1 MTNVNESKKSYIRH
15 DFAIVFILCIAQL
28 ANFHVSAHL
37 ISILLVF
44 IITTVISK
52 SSYHIEVQRHGPAL
66 GVTPVFIT
74 FIPL

>member
-1 MTNVNESKKSYIRH
+1 M
-15 DFAIVFILCIAQL
+15 AQL

-37 ISILLVF
+37 ISMLLVF

-52 SSYHIEVQRHGPAL
+52 SSYHIEVHRHGPAL
-66 GVTPVFIT
+66 GVTPVFIP